1 MSGDDPL
8 LVIGTP
14 AAKVDGL
21 TKSTGQEI
29 YADDIDL
36 PQMLYGKMLGAT
48 VPHARIRSIDVS
60 RAEALPGVKAII
72 TGIEMPIKYGILP
85 VSEDE
90 YPLEIDRVRFVG
102 DPVAAV
108 AAVDEAT
115 AEEAVR
121 LIEVEYDE
129 LPGTFDIDEGLQPV
143 EAEHRIHEYG
153 LRDNVHKR
161 VHLHFGDVDEAM
173 KSAASVHEGVY
184 FYSGN
189 NHLAMEQHAAV
200 AQYGAD
206 GRLTIWSSTQ
216 TPHYVHKAMSKVLDM
231 PASRIRI
238 VATPNGGGFGGKSD
252 PFPHEF
258 CAARLAI
265 VSGRPVKITLTREEV
280 FYMHRGRHP
289 VLMWLRSGH
298 DASGAITALDFKS
311 FVDGGA
317 YGSYGVASTYYTGAL
332 QTVTYKIPHYRFRGI
347 RVFTNKPACGPKR
360 GHGTPQPRYALEIHL
375 DKIAEKLGLDPIAMR
390 RSMLVDEYT
399 MTANHMRITSC
410 GLDECLDRIATASD
424 FAELRGKLP
433 YGKGIGMAV
442 GSYMSGAGLPIYWNK
457 MPHTSVDLKV
467 DRGGGVCAKCMEID
481 IGQGSNSVL
490 AMTVAEVLG
499 LTPADIQLVV
509 SDTDTTPIDLGS
521 YSSRVT
527 FMMGNAA
534 KEAAEKIRDMLV
546 AAAAEK
552 LQIDAADLVL
562 RHHRVEHRENNEGF
576 SFADAVA
583 LAEAMFGQLSSTGS
597 YTPPRLSGPYKGS
610 GVGPSPAYSY
620 TAAAVLVDVD
630 PETGVVTPER
640 VWIAHDVGR
649 AINPVLVEGQVEGGV
664 YMALGEIL
672 MEEQVFRKGLHK
684 VPSMLDY
691 KSPTF
696 LEMPPVETFIVESLD
711 GEGPFG
717 AKEVGQGPL
726 LPMPPAV
733 ANAVYDAVGV
743 RIDELPITPEKV
755 VAALGDLEEGGSGRV
770 GPAGIPDIDWG
781 EPLVIDPVWFDQAA
795 EDWVPTTRRRE
806 SD

>member
-1 MSGDDPL
+1 
-8 LVIGTP
+8 
-14 AAKVDGL
+14 
-21 TKSTGQEI
+21 
-29 YADDIDL
+29 
-36 PQMLYGKMLGAT
+36 
-48 VPHARIRSIDVS
+48 
-60 RAEALPGVKAII
+60 
-72 TGIEMPIKYGILP
+72 
-85 VSEDE
+85 
-90 YPLEIDRVRFVG
+90 
-102 DPVAAV
+102 
-108 AAVDEAT
+108 
-115 AEEAVR
+115 
-121 LIEVEYDE
+121 
-129 LPGTFDIDEGLQPV
+129 
-143 EAEHRIHEYG
+143 
-153 LRDNVHKR
+153 
-161 VHLHFGDVDEAM
+161 
-173 KSAASVHEGVY
+173 
-184 FYSGN
+184 
-189 NHLAMEQHAAV
+189 
-200 AQYGAD
+200 
-206 GRLTIWSSTQ
+206 
-216 TPHYVHKAMSKVLDM
+216 
-231 PASRIRI
+231 
-238 VATPNGGGFGGKSD
+238 
-252 PFPHEF
+252 
-258 CAARLAI
+258 